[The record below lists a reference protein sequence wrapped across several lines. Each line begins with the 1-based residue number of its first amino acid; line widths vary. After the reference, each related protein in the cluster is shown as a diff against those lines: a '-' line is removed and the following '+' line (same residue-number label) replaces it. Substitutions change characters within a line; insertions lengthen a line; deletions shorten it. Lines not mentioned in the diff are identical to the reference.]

1 MTDQPPSHRPIR
13 LVTVA
18 PGHFHAALVQK
29 RTPPGVHRRAHVY
42 APLDD
47 DLVAHLA
54 RVAAFNQRPDDP
66 TAWELD
72 VRTGPDYRERFLR
85 EQPGN
90 TVVLSGRNRPKV
102 GLIRDAVAQNL
113 HVIAD
118 KPWAVEV
125 ADLPNLDAAL
135 ADAQAREVL
144 VLDVMTERH
153 EVANRLLRAVTRE
166 PDVFGDWLG
175 GSPAN
180 PALTLTSRHFLKKTV
195 GGRPLVRPWWW
206 FDPGVAGEGLADVG
220 THLADQALWIV
231 SPERPVDAGAEAVVH
246 DADRWPLPLTRAQV
260 AEVTGRPDAP
270 PELVPRFVNDT
281 LYYAGNHAAWLT
293 VRGTHVRLTTC
304 WEYESP
310 GGDSHEAV
318 ARGTDATV
326 AVRQA
331 PGAVPEVFVT
341 ATAAAHAELVA
352 NLQAACARWQADF
365 PGLAVEDR
373 GDEARLVIPAALRT
387 GHEDHFAAVMTELV
401 GYLQSPRTV
410 PEWERVNARTKYHL
424 TTRAV
429 ELARARRP
437 F

>member
-1 MTDQPPSHRPIR
+1 MDQPSSHRPVR

-54 RVAAFNQRPDDP
+54 RVAAFNARPGDP

-72 VRTGPDYRERFLR
+72 VRAGPDYRERFLR

-102 GLIRDAVAQNL
+102 GLIRDAVAQNF

-118 KPWAVEV
+118 KPWVVEA
-125 ADLPNLDAAL
+125 ADLPALDAAL
-135 ADAQAREVL
+135 ADATAREVL

-166 PDVFGDWLG
+166 ADVFGDWLG

-180 PALTLTSRHFLKKTV
+180 PALALTSTHFLKKTV
-195 GGRPLVRPWWW
+195 DGRPLRRPWWW
-206 FDPGVAGEGLADVG
+206 FDPGIAGEGMADVG

-231 SPERPVDAGAEAVVH
+231 APERPVEAGTEAVVH
-246 DADRWPLPLTRAQV
+246 DADRAPLILTRAQF
-260 AEVTGRPDAP
+260 AELTGLPDVPPVLAP
-270 PELVPRFVNDT
+270 RLVND
-281 LYYAGNHAAWLT
+281 LFYYPGTHTAWLT
-293 VRGTHVRLTTC
+293 VRGVHVRLMTQ

-326 AVRQA
+326 FIRQP
-331 PGAVPEVFVT
+331 PGAVPEVFVA
-341 ATAAAHAELVA
+341 ATGVAHAELLA
-352 NLQAACARWQADF
+352 NLAAACAGWQGEF

-373 GDEARLVIPAALRT
+373 GAEARLAIPAALRT
-387 GHEDHFAAVMTELV
+387 GHEDHFAAVMEELV
-401 GYLQSPRTV
+401 GYLQTPRSV
-410 PEWERVNARTKYHL
+410 PEWEAVNARTKYHL

-429 ELARARRP
+429 ELARGRRP